1 MSKLVDAIER
11 LHWVKPAYFR
21 FSRSRRVNHMRI
33 SRPSMLVTDTYLD
46 IPLAE
51 LTSPEVMKNT
61 EEFWIERYNWLLG
74 MQSFFRQGLE
84 AFSTVVENL
93 TAEMNLNTRQRT
105 RFFPISKVK
114 GMDDIPIYLSFVL
127 QGMMLSG
134 FTVKELSPDSF
145 TLQLGNETF
154 GIDKRKVIGAGID
167 LGPFDYRAAVS
178 GGFWAASYTKHVGAI
193 NALRN
198 SSGARDKVA
207 VELIKGAI
215 WNLTPHYINRL
226 FPEDVM

>member
-93 TAEMNLNTRQRT
+93 TAERFCLLN
-105 RFFPISKVK
+105 F
-114 GMDDIPIYLSFVL
+114 
-127 QGMMLSG
+127 
-134 FTVKELSPDSF
+134 
-145 TLQLGNETF
+145 
-154 GIDKRKVIGAGID
+154 
-167 LGPFDYRAAVS
+167 
-178 GGFWAASYTKHVGAI
+178 
-193 NALRN
+193 
-198 SSGARDKVA
+198 
-207 VELIKGAI
+207 
-215 WNLTPHYINRL
+215 
-226 FPEDVM
+226 